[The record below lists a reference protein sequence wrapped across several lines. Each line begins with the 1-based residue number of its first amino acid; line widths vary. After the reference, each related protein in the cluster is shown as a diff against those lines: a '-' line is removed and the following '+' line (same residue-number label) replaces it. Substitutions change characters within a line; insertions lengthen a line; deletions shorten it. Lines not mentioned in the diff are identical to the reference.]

1 MLTTLL
7 SYSLLL
13 SLPLSLCPLLPTVRC
28 PHHCRSNT
36 SCQQF
41 SRCVLV
47 LSEPGPETT
56 TGPVRSHVTMATAAQ
71 SSASVLTPEEEPR
84 SGHAD
89 LKAGRGVSSSKQVRR
104 RANEDSPEVPRLRS
118 WTGSSEEVQQEAAG
132 PQRPGSRSRSESGS
146 GPPPVTAEKKKQPL
160 R

>member
-7 SYSLLL
+7 SYSLVL
-13 SLPLSLCPLLPTVRC
+13 SLPLSLCPLLPTVKC
-28 PHHCRSNT
+28 PHRCRGNT

-41 SRCVLV
+41 SRCVLL

-56 TGPVRSHVTMATAAQ
+56 TGPVGSHVTMATAAQ
-71 SSASVLTPEEEPR
+71 SSASVLTPEDR

-89 LKAGRGVSSSKQVRR
+89 RKAGRGVSSSKQVRR

-118 WTGSSEEVQQEAAG
+118 WTGSSEEAQQEAAG
-132 PQRPGSRSRSESGS
+132 PQRPGSRSRSESRS
-146 GPPPVTAEKKKQPL
+146 GPPPATAEKKKQPL